1 MSVAEWTDD
10 TYDIHHWR
18 IISSSNR
25 KLTWVGFEP
34 TTTKFFWDGL
44 TDWAIKPWVQLALR
58 ANFVQLLQ
66 FHCLFSAMFRF
77 GLCLRQWPR
86 LFELTFHWGN
96 HRSVAEWTDDT
107 CGIHHWQI
115 ISCRYRKLTW
125 IRFETTTTEFLS
137 TIPTD
142 WAIRPWVQLALRAN
156 FVQLLQFHHLFSIIF
171 ISAFV
176 LHIFITQQ

>member
-1 MSVAEWTDD
+1 MNGIYGV
-10 TYDIHHWR
+10 YHRR
-18 IISSSNR
+18 ILWSSYR
-25 KLTWVGFEP
+25 KLAWVRFEH
-34 TTTKFFWDGL
+34 TTTKFLSDVL
-44 TDWAIKPWVQLALR
+44 TNWTIRSWVQLALR

-66 FHCLFSAMFRF
+66 FHCLFSVMFRF

-176 LHIFITQQ
+176 LHIFTTQQ